1 MTPAPRDPAPGSRS
15 ASSTAST
22 GSAPAAPVHLGLIFA
37 PDLVG
42 RYRDPLLAELPDLLE
57 SRFPGVEWTLSTAT
71 EDREHPA
78 EDALGLLEATRDR
91 MLDEGWDI
99 AVAITDEVLRQGRHT
114 YAQQVSAAHA
124 AGVISVPAL
133 GVTTTSARVAEA
145 VVAAV
150 GVVLGVDPDGG
161 GSPEAVAERARQLAT
176 DVEDRQEENVT
187 SYTARVLGGNV
198 RLLLGMVR
206 TNRPW
211 LLAVRLSKSL
221 TVALASGVL
230 TLVTTDLWLLSS
242 EYSPLQMTLLGLVSV
257 GAVTGALIVGAGLWE
272 QARRDGEREQV
283 TLFNAAT
290 VLTVLIGVM
299 VLHLMLFVASL
310 GGALLLVDADVFT
323 EVTGEVSDL
332 PQYLKLAWLVGGLAT
347 LGGALGAGLENED
360 VVRAA
365 AYTRTG

>member
-1 MTPAPRDPAPGSRS
+1 MTS
-15 ASSTAST
+15 ASPDP
-22 GSAPAAPVHLGLIFA
+22 SAPSAVSAPVHLGLILA
-37 PDLVG
+37 PDLAG
-42 RYRDPLLAELPDLLE
+42 RYRDALLADLPGLLQD
-57 SRFPGVEWTLSTAT
+57 RFPGVDWTLSTAL
-71 EDREHPA
+71 EDREDPA

-91 MLDEGWDI
+91 MLDEDWDI
-99 AVAITDEVLRQGRHT
+99 AVGITDEVLRQGRHT
-114 YAQQVSAAHA
+114 YAKQVSAAHA

-133 GVTTTSARVAEA
+133 GGTTTRARVAEA
-145 VVAAV
+145 VVSAV

-187 SYTARVLGGNV
+187 SFTARVLGGNV

-221 TVALASGVL
+221 TVALAAGVL

-257 GAVTGALIVGAGLWE
+257 VAVTGALIVGAGLWE
-272 QARRDGEREQV
+272 RPRRHGEREQV

-290 VLTVLIGVM
+290 VLTVLIGVV
-299 VLHLMLFVASL
+299 VLHLMLFLASL

-323 EVTGEVSDL
+323 EVTGEVADAAE
-332 PQYLKLAWLVGGLAT
+332 YVKLAWLVGGLAT
-347 LGGALGAGLENED
+347 LGGALGAGLENDD

-365 AYTRTG
+365 AYTRTD

>member
-1 MTPAPRDPAPGSRS
+1 MTPSHRDA
-15 ASSTAST
+15 ASSSGRTDPV
-22 GSAPAAPVHLGLIFA
+22 PAAPVHLGLIFA
-37 PDLVG
+37 PDLAG
-42 RYRDPLLAELPDLLE
+42 RYQEHLLADLPALLE
-57 SRFPGVEWTLSTAT
+57 SRFPGVQWTLSTAL
-71 EDREHPA
+71 EDRDDPA

-91 MLDEGWDI
+91 MLDEDWDI
-99 AVAITDEVLRQGRHT
+99 AVGITDAVLRQGRHT
-114 YAQQVSAAHA
+114 YAKQVSAVHA

-133 GVTTTSARVAEA
+133 GVTTTRARVAEA
-145 VVAAV
+145 VVSAV

-221 TVALASGVL
+221 TVALAAGVL

-290 VLTVLIGVM
+290 VLTVLIGVI
-299 VLHLMLFVASL
+299 VLHLLLFIASL

-323 EVTGEVSDL
+323 EVTGEVADL
-332 PQYLKLAWLVGGLAT
+332 GEYLKLAWLVGGLAT
-347 LGGALGAGLENED
+347 LGGALGAGLENDD

-365 AYTRTG
+365 AYTRSD